1 MQTNSRD
8 TRLGQFTFLLRDLSS
23 GAILPGREP
32 RIRGGVVKVPGD
44 LELSDSDPEDPGAG
58 PPLDAE
64 VRELNSSSEEE
75 EEEEVAT
82 VRCGRPLPAA
92 PLSNFSLKGGNS
104 SFSFRSRN
112 IFDCLDTVAK
122 ETSSPGKD
130 GVAMETASPP
140 GKDGVAMETAS
151 PPGKDGVAMVTSPKP
166 GQDGA
171 VDGVFVRPSPPP
183 PLGCGKKTG
192 GPQAG
197 RKRHVTEGPGDPVQV
212 PARRGAPDY
221 LLHPERWTRYSLEE
235 VAETSDSRNRSV
247 ALQYL
252 LSLQQSQEPAPG
264 PEGACFVPPD
274 PSCAPAPEGSVGPS
288 PHRII
293 FSRPGRGPGREERG
307 DEGRAAPDGGGRRG
321 GLSHLQ
327 EEEEEE
333 DLDCSTAAVP
343 PKVEQR
349 KRKMGPGRGGGGLM
363 EEEEEEEKSE
373 PEVAPEFA
381 SFRKAHRKNYRK
393 TSEQEDE

>member
-1 MQTNSRD
+1 MTSNLRPPFRRGLLAEPD
-8 TRLGQFTFLLRDLSS
+8 TMCDRFS
-23 GAILPGREP
+23 GGGREP
-32 RIRGGVVKVPGD
+32 RTRGGVVKVPGD

-64 VRELNSSSEEE
+64 VKELNSSSED
-75 EEEEVAT
+75 EEEVAT

-92 PLSNFSLKGGNS
+92 PLSNFSLKGGSS

-122 ETSSPGKD
+122 ETKPGQD

-140 GKDGVAMETAS
+140 GKDGVAME
-151 PPGKDGVAMVTSPKP
+151 TSPKP

-183 PLGCGKKTG
+183 PLGSGKKAG

-264 PEGACFVPPD
+264 PEGARFVPPD
-274 PSCAPAPEGSVGPS
+274 PSCTPAPEGSVGPS

-307 DEGRAAPDGGGRRG
+307 DEGRAATDGGGRRG

-333 DLDCSTAAVP
+333 EDLDSSPVALP
-343 PKVEQR
+343 PRVEQS
-349 KRKMGPGRGGGGLM
+349 KRKWGPGRGGGGGGGGGGGLM
-363 EEEEEEEKSE
+363 EEEKKKEEEKSE
-373 PEVAPEFA
+373 SEVPPEFA

>member
-1 MQTNSRD
+1 MCD
-8 TRLGQFTFLLRDLSS
+8 RLSAG
-23 GAILPGREP
+23 GGREP

-64 VRELNSSSEEE
+64 VRELNSSSEEEEE

-130 GVAMETASPP
+130 GV
-140 GKDGVAMETAS
+140 
-151 PPGKDGVAMVTSPKP
+151 
-166 GQDGA
+166 DGA

-192 GPQAG
+192 GP
-197 RKRHVTEGPGDPVQV
+197 
-212 PARRGAPDY
+212 GAPDY

-343 PKVEQR
+343 PK
-349 KRKMGPGRGGGGLM
+349 
-363 EEEEEEEKSE
+363 EEEEKSE